1 VEGLLMSKSQ
11 RTAYAA
17 LAFILDALALVAAFF
32 VAVWLREGL
41 GNFLVAVSDVFGW
54 SLREMVRHPKD
65 LPPFYRIVFSPNPLV
80 NIQMHLWVLYLS
92 IPAWLFFLQAQSAYD
107 PQAQRN
113 ARQEFAVASYA
124 GLMGT
129 LAVVV
134 FFFLAK
140 LDASRLLFTGFL
152 IFGVTFIWLDRR
164 VLLPLLLR
172 GGRKTVRNVLLIG
185 DTASAHNFLK
195 VLATPAYSS
204 SRLIGYICD
213 EQPQESEVA
222 YLGGM
227 DELAKILD
235 RDVVDEVVI
244 VRSQAEA
251 VPPSFVAKSRPGHSS
266 PGQVWGDILQL
277 CLERGRT
284 VSLVDDI
291 VPPANAKVEATM
303 MGSLPTLVLHNTP
316 QNTLALVAKGAMDR
330 LIALIALI
338 ILALPFAV
346 IAAIIKLQDGGP
358 VFFVQDRVGLNGRVF
373 KFYKFRSM
381 AVNAQEILEKM
392 KRENRAHYDAINV
405 MEDPFFKALPGQ
417 DPRITRFGHFIRKYS
432 LDELPQFYNVLKGD
446 MSLVGPRPPLPKEVA
461 ELEPWQRR
469 KLSVKGGL
477 TCIWQAT
484 GRNEIT
490 DVDEWMRLDLEYIDN
505 WSLWLDV
512 KLLFKTLKVLVNP
525 KGAG

>member
-1 VEGLLMSKSQ
+1 MPKSQ
-11 RTAYAA
+11 RTSYAA
-17 LAFILDALALVAAFF
+17 LTCILDALALVAAFF

-41 GNFLVAVSDVFGW
+41 GNTLVALSDIFGW

-65 LPPFYRIVFSPNPLV
+65 LPTFYRIVFSPNPLV
-80 NIQMHLWVLYLS
+80 NIQTHIWVLYLS
-92 IPAWLFFLQAQSAYD
+92 IPAWLFFLHAQNAYD
-107 PQAQRN
+107 PQNQRN
-113 ARQEFAVASYA
+113 ARQEFAVCGYA
-124 GLMGT
+124 GLMST
-129 LAVVV
+129 MAVVV

-152 IFGVTFIWLDRR
+152 ISGVTLVWLERR
-164 VLLPLLLR
+164 VLLPFLLR
-172 GGRKTVRNVLLIG
+172 GSRKAVRNILLIG
-185 DTASAHNFLK
+185 DAASAQNFSRL
-195 VLATPAYSS
+195 LETPAYRS

-213 EQPQESEVA
+213 APPQSEGVP

-227 DELAKILD
+227 IELAKILD

-251 VPPSFVAKSRPGHSS
+251 VPPSFAAKTRPGHSS
-266 PGQVWGDILQL
+266 PGHIWGDILQL

-303 MGSLPTLVLHNTP
+303 MGTLPTLVLHNTP
-316 QNTLALVAKGAMDR
+316 QNTLALVAKNVMDR
-330 LIALIALI
+330 LIAFIALI
-338 ILALPFAV
+338 MLAPLFAV
-346 IAAIIKLQDGGP
+346 IAVIIKIHDRGP
-358 VFFVQDRVGLNGRVF
+358 VFFSQDRVGLNGRVF

-392 KRENRAHYDAINV
+392 KREDRARYDAINI
-405 MEDPFFKALPGQ
+405 MEDPFFKAKDGE
-417 DPRITRFGHFIRKYS
+417 DPRITPIGRFIRKYS
-432 LDELPQFYNVLKGD
+432 IDELPQFLNVLKGD

-525 KGAG
+525 RGAS

>member
-1 VEGLLMSKSQ
+1 MPKSQ

-17 LAFILDALALVAAFF
+17 LAFILDALSLIAAFF

-41 GNFLVAVSDVFGW
+41 GNTLVAFSDVFGW

-65 LPPFYRIVFSPNPLV
+65 LPEFYRIVLSPNPLV
-80 NIQMHLWVLYLS
+80 NLQTHFWVLYLS
-92 IPAWLFFLQAQSAYD
+92 IPAWLFFLNAQNSYD
-107 PQAQRN
+107 PQNQRN
-113 ARQEFAVASYA
+113 ARQEFAVCGYA

-129 LAVVV
+129 MAVVV

-140 LDASRLLFTGFL
+140 FDGNRLLFTGFL
-152 IFGVTFIWLDRR
+152 IFGVTFVWLERR
-164 VLLPLLLR
+164 VLLPILLR
-172 GGRKTVRNVLLIG
+172 RGRKTMRNVLLIG
-185 DTASAHNFLK
+185 DAASARNFLK
-195 VLATPAYSS
+195 LLQTPAYRS
-204 SRLIGYICD
+204 SRLMGYICD
-213 EQPQESEVA
+213 EQPADSEVE
-222 YLGGM
+222 YLGSM
-227 DELAKILD
+227 SELAKILD

-251 VPPSFVAKSRPGHSS
+251 VPPSFASKTRPGHSS
-266 PGQVWGDILQL
+266 PGHIWGDILQL

-291 VPPANAKVEATM
+291 VPPSNAKIEATM
-303 MGSLPTLVLHNTP
+303 MGTLPTLVLHNTP
-316 QNTLALVAKGAMDR
+316 QNTLALVAKGVMDR
-330 LIALIALI
+330 LIALIAI
-338 ILALPFAV
+338 IFLTFFLPVFPI
-346 IAAIIKLQDGGP
+346 IAFLVKIHDRGP
-358 VFFVQDRVGLNGRVF
+358 VFFSQDRVGLNGRVF

-381 AVNAQEILEKM
+381 AINAQEILETM
-392 KRENRAHYDAINV
+392 KREEPEKYKAINI
-405 MEDPFFKALPGQ
+405 MEEPFFKAKDGQ
-417 DPRITRFGHFIRKYS
+417 DPRITPIGRFIRKYS
-432 LDELPQFYNVLKGD
+432 IDELPQFLNVLKGD

-525 KGAG
+525 KGAS